1 MNGGLGLCLMFVL
14 AAAQVG
20 ESSSGKVA
28 GTMMM
33 MMMMVLVNMVMMTV

>member
-28 GTMMM
+28 GHNDDDDGDDKNDFRLT
-33 MMMMVLVNMVMMTV
+33 